1 MTHPVTLTPE
11 QVDTLLSALL
21 RARLLSNQAYNRGW
35 INRAEREGDI
45 DQFGQAEAL
54 LTGQAE
60 G

>member
-1 MTHPVTLTPE
+1 MTQAITLTPE
-11 QVDTLLSALL
+11 HVDTLLSALL
-21 RARLLSNQAYNRGW
+21 RARLLSNQAYNQGW